1 VGRTYKISQ
10 TSISTATFSQFA
22 AKTPVNKQVSQ
33 SASKPKTYNPRT
45 AMTLPTKT
53 IRTIE
58 SIIASAVAENE
69 PGIAVGIAQG
79 GRIVWGGARG
89 LANLQSQRAFA
100 VDTPFRI
107 CSISKQFSCALV
119 MREVA
124 AGRIDLSLHPS
135 RYVPWTK
142 VLDCTLTI
150 AHLMQNKSGI
160 RDHWVMAM
168 MMGARAEQ
176 RFTLADGVSVVE
188 HAPTSMWA
196 PGSQNLYCN
205 ANFEIL
211 GDVLQ
216 QVTGEGVAAL
226 LQKHIFTPLKMAD
239 TTLAIDT
246 AEPIKGDTRGY
257 RHIDG
262 AWQEEENG
270 IHWGASAGIVST
282 VEDLLKWAACLR
294 DPNAAGLPW
303 VADITRAAAFNDGNP
318 ATYACG
324 ITHAIN
330 GAREM
335 LSHGGGLRGW
345 RSTLMHFTAEDTSIA
360 LFMNRNNSPQGKNG
374 KKGKMARGIAQ
385 EIMKALK
392 IVPINAA
399 ATSQRGRATA
409 VGAKLPS
416 GMAGAYVSREQGLLI
431 QLREQKGVAEV
442 HSHLDWSALSAGA
455 AKASMATD
463 DGHLQI
469 RVDSPSQLTLT
480 MPDENVHTVMQRIK
494 PAKVKAGSFHSGG
507 RFYCAPIESYVEVFV
522 DAQRPLQTRQPQQA
536 ELAFTGIFGEGVR
549 YALTVVNDEFAWFD
563 LSRGVD
569 EAPPGRV
576 LVRFDGVESALELS
590 CMLTRR
596 VVFRGVM

>member
-1 VGRTYKISQ
+1 
-10 TSISTATFSQFA
+10 
-22 AKTPVNKQVSQ
+22 
-33 SASKPKTYNPRT
+33 
-45 AMTLPTKT
+45 
-53 IRTIE
+53 
-58 SIIASAVAENE
+58 
-69 PGIAVGIAQG
+69 
-79 GRIVWGGARG
+79 
-89 LANLQSQRAFA
+89 LANLQSQRAFG

-124 AGRIDLSLHPS
+124 AGRIDLSAHPS
-135 RYVPWTK
+135 RYVPWTA
-142 VLDCTLTI
+142 VLDRTLTI
-150 AHLMQNKSGI
+150 SHLMQNKSGI

-176 RFTLADGVSVVE
+176 RFTLADGVTVVK
-188 HAPTSMWA
+188 HAPTSMWP

-211 GDVLQ
+211 GGVLQ
-216 QVTGEGVAAL
+216 KVAGESVSAL
-226 LQKHIFTPLKMAD
+226 SQKHIFDPLKMVE
-239 TTLAIDT
+239 TTFGIDT
-246 AEPIKGDTRGY
+246 AEPIKGDARGY

-262 AWQEEENG
+262 AWQEEENS

-282 VEDLLKWAACLR
+282 IEDLLKWAACLR

-330 GAREM
+330 GSREM
-335 LSHGGGLRGW
+335 LAHGGGLRGW
-345 RSTLMHFTAEDTSIA
+345 RSTLMHFVVEDTSIA
-360 LFMNRNNSPQGKNG
+360 VFMNRNNSPQGKKGKNG
-374 KKGKMARGIAQ
+374 KLVRGVAQ
-385 EIMKALK
+385 GIMNALK
-392 IVPINAA
+392 IAPINAA
-399 ATSQRGRATA
+399 STLRRGGAKSKR
-409 VGAKLPS
+409 AKLPP

-455 AKASMATD
+455 AKHSMATD

-494 PAKVKAGSFHSGG
+494 AAKVKASPFRSGG
-507 RFYCAPIESYVEVFV
+507 RFYCAPIEGHVEVFV
-522 DAQRPLQTRQPQQA
+522 DAQQPEQARQPQQA
-536 ELAFTGIFGEGVR
+536 ELAFTGLFGEGVR
-549 YALTVVNDEFAWFD
+549 YTLTVINDEFAWFD

-576 LVRFDGVESALELS
+576 LVRFDVVENALELS
-590 CMLTRR
+590 CMLARR
-596 VVFRGVM
+596 IVFRGVL